1 MKLIKI
7 YYKMDQGFLI
17 ENSSKLLRFDDNYNV
32 YISKR
37 ALKHFVESRKKE
49 MIETHTDGEIFER
62 LYFAINNVILTY
74 NSYDEI
80 QVKSLNRL
88 IYAKYYTDTRNHN
101 LRLVIDTF
109 FDRFE
114 ICSIHFQKRK
124 IPP

>member
-1 MKLIKI
+1 MDPGSLVYNPTTLI
-7 YYKMDQGFLI
+7 
-17 ENSSKLLRFDDNYNV
+17 RFDNNYNI
-32 YISKR
+32 YISCR

-49 MIETHTDGEIFER
+49 MVDTHTTEEIFER
-62 LYFAINNVILTY
+62 LYFAIDNVILTY

-80 QVKSLNRL
+80 QAKSLNRL
-88 IYAKYYTDTRNHN
+88 IYTKHYTDTRNHN

-109 FDRFE
+109 FDHFE